1 LHPTQSSG
9 AIRKLSATE
18 LAQQRSAAFE
28 QFPGLQEEWTAEL
41 EEAEATQ
48 NYLNAQQNYPL
59 LKGVQTNLYKCF
71 LPVGWMLAGKH
82 GVVGY
87 LHPEGPYDD
96 PRGGALREAVYA
108 RLRAHFQFTN
118 EMLLFAEVDNHTRY
132 RRSRLTLIGSN
143 ASSCSMA
150 SAIPARWGRRKWSGF

>member
-1 LHPTQSSG
+1 MERSG
-9 AIRKLSATE
+9 DSRRSNPLVAIRKLSATE
-18 LAQQRSAAFE
+18 LAQQRSAAFDE
-28 QFPGLQEEWTAEL
+28 FPGLQDEWTAEL

-71 LPVGWMLAGKH
+71 MPLGWMLAGQR

-96 PRGGALREAVYA
+96 PRVGRCVRRCMRGCGRI
-108 RLRAHFQFTN
+108 FSFTN
-118 EMLLFAEVDNHTRY
+118 ELQLFAD
-132 RRSRLTLIGSN
+132 
-143 ASSCSMA
+143 
-150 SAIPARWGRRKWSGF
+150 

>member
-1 LHPTQSSG
+1 MERSG
-9 AIRKLSATE
+9 DSRRKRNPLVAIRKLSATE
-18 LAQQRSAAFE
+18 LAQQRSAAFDE
-28 QFPGLQEEWTAEL
+28 FPGLQGEWTAEL

-71 LPVGWMLAGKH
+71 MPVGWMLAGQR

-108 RLRAHFQFTN
+108 RLRAHFQFHQRIACC
-118 EMLLFAEVDNHTRY
+118 LLK
-132 RRSRLTLIGSN
+132 
-143 ASSCSMA
+143 SS
-150 SAIPARWGRRKWSGF
+150 P

>member
-1 LHPTQSSG
+1 MERSGDSRRTQSTGRDSQVEC
-9 AIRKLSATE
+9 ATE

-71 LPVGWMLAGKH
+71 MPVGWMLAGQR

-108 RLRAHFQFTN
+108 RLRAHFQFHQRI
-118 EMLLFAEVDNHTRY
+118 AAVCEVDNHTLQHQRL
-132 RRSRLTLIGSN
+132 RSAKT
-143 ASSCSMA
+143 
-150 SAIPARWGRRKWSGF
+150 ARF